1 MTITL
6 HTYFQADQ
14 LKKMSDGSGYSDNSS
29 GGVGGYTNKKEAI
42 SEKCVIQ

>member
-1 MTITL
+1 MA

-14 LKKMSDGSGYSDNSS
+14 LKKMSDGSGYSDNNGS
-29 GGVGGYTNKKEAI
+29 GVGGSNKKEAI